1 MKKINCT
8 THHICDCKDQKMKEL
23 KQRLSEAE
31 KVISYYASEDTWI
44 KKEFDKDGN
53 LYQWWDKKP
62 NDVSVFPY
70 SIGKSN
76 GNFHCLGKRA
86 RDFLERVK

>member
-1 MKKINCT
+1 MKTYAELEVENL
-8 THHICDCKDQKMKEL
+8 ML
-23 KQRLSEAE
+23 KQRLFEAE

-44 KKEFDKDGN
+44 SKKFDKDGN

-62 NDVSVFPY
+62 NDVSIFPY
-70 SIGKSN
+70 SIGTSN
-76 GNFHCLGKRA
+76 GNFHCLGRRA